1 MRKSPGLR
9 RLTFKLKTSVSRI
22 SFFKIICV
30 FLIALVFFL
39 LINIYNNSYKPQIKN
54 ISEQKA
60 NYILNNAVNNGI
72 NEVILKNELLY
83 DDMVTLMSDNEGK
96 VSALMT
102 NLVTMNRLKS
112 EFTLNINEK
121 INDLTETTIEIPL
134 GNLTKIDTLSGLG
147 PKLKVKLVPSGRV
160 AIDFK
165 NSFSEAGINQT
176 KHEIY
181 LEVISTASVL
191 MPTGIYSKTE
201 VKSKIPLCESIIVGK
216 VPESLTRLETRDE
229 TLRDDILNIY

>member
-1 MRKSPGLR
+1 MKSPNLR
-9 RLTFKLKTSVSRI
+9 RYKFILKQSIAKI

-30 FLIALVFFL
+30 FLIVCCFL
-39 LINIYNNSYKPQIKN
+39 LFVNIYNNSYKPQIKN

-83 DDMVTLMSDNEGK
+83 EDMVTLISDNEGK

-102 NLVTMNRLKS
+102 NLVTANRLKS
-112 EFTLNINEK
+112 EFTLSINEK
-121 INDLTETTIEIPL
+121 IASFSEITIDIPL

-160 AIDFK
+160 TIDFK
-165 NSFSEAGINQT
+165 NSFEEAGINQT

-181 LEVISTASVL
+181 LEAKSTASIL

-201 VKSKIPLCESIIVGK
+201 VVSKIPLCESIIVGK